1 MVYKTPPGGEVNHIW
16 LVAYWGLLLK
26 EIIFSLRQIL
36 SFLRN
41 PIFPS
46 DTVSTVEEEYNK
58 DMKKKMIWKIAKCQG
73 KISEKSGNLKVED
86 KRQPYLLL

>member
-1 MVYKTPPGGEVNHIW
+1 M
-16 LVAYWGLLLK
+16 
-26 EIIFSLRQIL
+26 
-36 SFLRN
+36 RN

-46 DTVSTVEEEYNK
+46 DTVSTVEEELNK
-58 DMKKKMIWKIAKCQG
+58 DMKKMIWKIAKCQG

>member
-1 MVYKTPPGGEVNHIW
+1 M
-16 LVAYWGLLLK
+16 
-26 EIIFSLRQIL
+26 
-36 SFLRN
+36 RN

-46 DTVSTVEEEYNK
+46 DTVSTVEEEHNK
-58 DMKKKMIWKIAKCQG
+58 DTKTMIWKIAKCQG

>member
-1 MVYKTPPGGEVNHIW
+1 M
-16 LVAYWGLLLK
+16 
-26 EIIFSLRQIL
+26 
-36 SFLRN
+36 RN

-46 DTVSTVEEEYNK
+46 DTVSTVEEDNK
-58 DMKKKMIWKIAKCQG
+58 DMKKMIWKLAKCQG

>member
-1 MVYKTPPGGEVNHIW
+1 M
-16 LVAYWGLLLK
+16 
-26 EIIFSLRQIL
+26 L

-58 DMKKKMIWKIAKCQG
+58 AHMKKMIWKIAKCQG

>member
-1 MVYKTPPGGEVNHIW
+1 MI
-16 LVAYWGLLLK
+16 
-26 EIIFSLRQIL
+26 
-36 SFLRN
+36 SFLEN

-46 DTVSTVEEEYNK
+46 DTVSTVKEEYNK
-58 DMKKKMIWKIAKCQG
+58 DMKKMIWKIAKCQD